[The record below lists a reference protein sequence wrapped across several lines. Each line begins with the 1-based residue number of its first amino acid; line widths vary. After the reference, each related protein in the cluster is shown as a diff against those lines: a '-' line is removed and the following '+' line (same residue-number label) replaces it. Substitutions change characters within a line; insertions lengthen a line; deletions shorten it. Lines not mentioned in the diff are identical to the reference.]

1 MILTGSQKSLKNR
14 KYTFLS
20 DSIRV
25 QWIRRTP
32 SGRLSTPSSKMSEI
46 FLFVSNG
53 MVELYTTTLPVFRW
67 KAKGYDWILV
77 DSIGQPSLLQG
88 QHNCN
93 ELAYVYT
100 NLLTLPIT
108 WIQTRQPELW
118 LPRSD
123 WHLDLLRIP
132 IPRQLCSLEYDKIL

>member
-25 QWIRRTP
+25 QWIRWTP

-108 WIQTRQPELW
+108 
-118 LPRSD
+118 
-123 WHLDLLRIP
+123 
-132 IPRQLCSLEYDKIL
+132 

>member
-14 KYTFLS
+14 KYTFLL

-25 QWIRRTP
+25 QWIRWTP

-46 FLFVSNG
+46 FLSLSRIENILFHRNLFVSNG

-108 WIQTRQPELW
+108 WIQTRQPEL
-118 LPRSD
+118 
-123 WHLDLLRIP
+123 
-132 IPRQLCSLEYDKIL
+132 

>member
-46 FLFVSNG
+46 FLSLSRIENILFHRNLFVSNG

-108 WIQTRQPELW
+108 WIQTRQPEL
-118 LPRSD
+118 
-123 WHLDLLRIP
+123 
-132 IPRQLCSLEYDKIL
+132 

>member
-1 MILTGSQKSLKNR
+1 MILTGNQKPLKNR

-25 QWIRRTP
+25 QWTRWTP
-32 SGRLSTPSSKMSEI
+32 SERLSTPSSNMSEI
-46 FLFVSNG
+46 FLSLSRKENILFHRNLFVSNG

-108 WIQTRQPELW
+108 
-118 LPRSD
+118 
-123 WHLDLLRIP
+123 
-132 IPRQLCSLEYDKIL
+132 